1 MAFHSKAEDNKQV
14 LKWIEELPK
23 NWRIVQISVDDDKM
37 ESRFKK
43 TKADEAIQHN
53 FPLKLVVIGQKKT
66 KPKKCIVL
74 LFHLKISYFFL
85 NF

>member
-1 MAFHSKAEDNKQV
+1 MQQSIMAFHSKAEDNKQI
-14 LKWIEELPK
+14 LKWIKELPK
-23 NWRIVQISVDDDKM
+23 TWRIIQLSVDDDKM

-66 KPKKCIVL
+66 QAEKCII
-74 LFHLKISYFFL
+74 LFCFKIS
-85 NF
+85 

>member
-1 MAFHSKAEDNKQV
+1 MQQSIMAFHSKAEDNKQI
-14 LKWIEELPK
+14 LKWIQELPK

-66 KPKKCIVL
+66 QAEKCII
-74 LFHLKISYFFL
+74 LFCFKIS
-85 NF
+85 

>member
-1 MAFHSKAEDNKQV
+1 MQQSIMAFHSKAEDNKQI

-66 KPKKCIVL
+66 KPKKCIL
-74 LFHLKISYFFL
+74 LFYFKIS
-85 NF
+85 

>member
-1 MAFHSKAEDNKQV
+1 MQQSIMAFHSKAEDNKQV

-66 KPKKCIVL
+66 QAEKCII
-74 LFHLKISYFFL
+74 LFCFKIS
-85 NF
+85 

>member
-1 MAFHSKAEDNKQV
+1 MQQSIMAFHSKAEDNKQV
-14 LKWIEELPK
+14 LKWIQELPK

-53 FPLKLVVIGQKKT
+53 FPLKLVVIGQ
-66 KPKKCIVL
+66 PS
-74 LFHLKISYFFL
+74 LKIYNLILF
-85 NF
+85 

>member
-1 MAFHSKAEDNKQV
+1 MQQSIMAFHSKAEDNKQI

-66 KPKKCIVL
+66 QAEKCII
-74 LFHLKISYFFL
+74 LFCFKIS
-85 NF
+85 

>member
-1 MAFHSKAEDNKQV
+1 MQQSIMAFHSKAEDNKQV

-53 FPLKLVVIGQKKT
+53 FPLKLVVIGQKKNQAE
-66 KPKKCIVL
+66 KCII
-74 LFHLKISYFFL
+74 LFCFKIS
-85 NF
+85 